1 MAWQALELETPGR
14 RQSGASATCI
24 LVMICPMSM
33 TMINKLMRNGRGFR
47 SRQVISRSNV
57 VIVAFSA
64 ESCAVCSFLG
74 SGVACWRDVA
84 VSL

>member
-1 MAWQALELETPGR
+1 MELETPGS

-24 LVMICPMSM
+24 LVMICPTSM
-33 TMINKLMRNGRGFR
+33 TVIKKLMRNGRGFR
-47 SRQVISRSNV
+47 RRQMISRSKV

-64 ESCAVCSFLG
+64 ESGAVCSFLD

-84 VSL
+84 ALL